1 MCAVFVY
8 VLCCRSDPPDYV
20 EVAQQMWQ
28 AIVDSSCRPMKFSHN
43 TYLKQF
49 SDALVDNQGILRNW
63 RGQCYQIILIDEAQD
78 VNPVTPQMLL
88 SQPCLRV
95 LVGDRHQHIYS
106 FNFCA
111 NALEGAAAAA
121 AAAGRPS
128 RVRSYSLSSSFRLGP
143 AVAAVAN
150 K

>member
-1 MCAVFVY
+1 MC
-8 VLCCRSDPPDYV
+8 CSDPPDHV
-20 EVAQQMWQ
+20 EVAQQMWE
-28 AIVDSSCRPMKFSHN
+28 AIANNTCKPLKFSHN

-49 SDALVDNQGILRNW
+49 SDALVDRHGILRNW
-63 RGQCYQIILIDEAQD
+63 RGQPYQVILMDEAQD
-78 VNPVTPQMLL
+78 INKVTLQMLL

-128 RVRSYSLSSSFRLGP
+128 RVRSYSLSSSFRLGF

>member
-1 MCAVFVY
+1 MLSFVY

-28 AIVDSSCRPMKFSHN
+28 AILDSSCRPLKFSHN

-49 SDALVDNQGILRNW
+49 SDALADNQGILRNW
-63 RGQCYQIILIDEAQD
+63 RGQPYQIILIDEAQD
-78 VNPVTPQMLL
+78 VNPVTLQMLL

-111 NALEGAAAAA
+111 SALEGAAAAA

-143 AVAAVAN
+143 AVAVVAN

>member
-1 MCAVFVY
+1 
-8 VLCCRSDPPDYV
+8 
-20 EVAQQMWQ
+20 MWE
-28 AIVDSSCRPMKFSHN
+28 AIVDNTCRPMRFTHN
-43 TYLKQF
+43 CYLKQF
-49 SDALVDNQGILRNW
+49 SDALVDSSGILRNW
-63 RGQCYQIILIDEAQD
+63 RGEPYIMILIDEAQD
-78 VNPVTPQMLL
+78 VNPVTLQMLL
-88 SQPCLRV
+88 SQPCMRV

-111 NALEGAAAAA
+111 NALENAAAAA

-128 RVRSYSLSSSFRLGP
+128 RVRCYSLSSSFRLGP